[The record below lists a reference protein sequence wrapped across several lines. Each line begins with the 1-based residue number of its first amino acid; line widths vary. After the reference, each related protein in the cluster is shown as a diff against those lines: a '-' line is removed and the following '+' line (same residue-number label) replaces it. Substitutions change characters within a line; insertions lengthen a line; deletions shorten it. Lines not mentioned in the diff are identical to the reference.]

1 MILDKNG
8 RNIFNDHFTLNFQR
22 IPRKLKAITPN
33 KTNIEFGHS
42 GLECFKLFS
51 RTRFYEHVG
60 FAFLVRRVPKSDW
73 KTDPYDLVSVED
85 VGNEEG
91 NSVTSYPSKIS
102 LRRKKLA
109 KTLKLKN

>member
-1 MILDKNG
+1 MDRG
-8 RNIFNDHFTLNFQR
+8 HFTHKIGIFVTKTGQSVLRIILQNNEWFQR

-91 NSVTSYPSKIS
+91 
-102 LRRKKLA
+102 
-109 KTLKLKN
+109 KNKV

>member
-1 MILDKNG
+1 M
-8 RNIFNDHFTLNFQR
+8 RLNVIIKFFG
-22 IPRKLKAITPN
+22 
-33 KTNIEFGHS
+33 FGHS

-73 KTDPYDLVSVED
+73 KTDPYDLISVED

-91 NSVTSYPSKIS
+91 
-102 LRRKKLA
+102 
-109 KTLKLKN
+109 KNKGLHRCW